1 MKEKSLV
8 FIIGM
13 LVGAIIASG
22 AFLIINNSISK
33 NNGIRKDMQMPNM
46 ENFNQDDMKSIK
58 GNREGKDIN
67 KNDGTTPTEMPN
79 GEQPFEMNN
88 LNN

>member
-46 ENFNQDDMKSIK
+46 ENFNQDDMKNIK
-58 GNREGKDIN
+58 GNREGKDFN
-67 KNDGTTPTEMPN
+67 KNDGTTPTEMLN
-79 GEQPFEMNN
+79 GEELSEINN
-88 LNN
+88 I